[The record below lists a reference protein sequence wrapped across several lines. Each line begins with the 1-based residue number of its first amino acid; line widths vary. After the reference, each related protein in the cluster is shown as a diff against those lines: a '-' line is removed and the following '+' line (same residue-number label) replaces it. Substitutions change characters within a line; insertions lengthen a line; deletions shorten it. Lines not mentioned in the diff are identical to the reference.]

1 MQKIHSPRK
10 GRQSIGT
17 FFRGAVF
24 MRQIQSKGNFRNMI
38 KRIRSGILCG
48 AAAALAAGITATYA
62 YYYAALPVNINIEAG
77 SSLSDTGFSPAY
89 LKSTDDGAE
98 YFLCNIPIKHAVV
111 TEQERRYVIPG
122 GIPFGIKVMAD
133 GVMIVSTADGSPARQ
148 AGLKEGDVITSVNG
162 TEVFTNSE
170 LSEAIQMS
178 SGCAEIVYERGGSE
192 ISTSVETTLTD
203 GVPKIGAW
211 VRDSAA
217 GIGTLTFI
225 DPQSK
230 TFGGLGHAVS
240 DPSTGLAVPLR
251 SGEITA
257 ADIYDVIKGEKGCAG
272 ELCGAIL
279 PDPDLGEVKKNTS
292 TGIFG
297 EYNGEVCGEALPV
310 AFRQEVKTGAAT
322 ILTTIDGGDPCEYS
336 IEIERINL
344 PDLLGSK
351 GMLIRITDPELLE
364 KTGGIVRGMSG
375 SPIIQNG
382 RLAGAVTHV
391 LLSDPTRGY
400 AVFAES
406 MLDSC
411 E

>member
-1 MQKIHSPRK
+1 M
-10 GRQSIGT
+10 
-17 FFRGAVF
+17 V
-24 MRQIQSKGNFRNMI
+24 
-38 KRIRSGILCG
+38 KRIRSGIFCG
-48 AAAALAAGITATYA
+48 AAAAFAVSLTAIFA
-62 YYYAALPVNINIEAG
+62 YFYAALPVNINIEAG
-77 SSLSDTGFSPAY
+77 SPITDTGFSPAY
-89 LKSTDDGAE
+89 LKNTDNGTE
-98 YFLCNIPIKHAVV
+98 YFLCSIPIKRAVV

-122 GIPFGIKVMAD
+122 GIPFGIKVMSD
-133 GVMIVSTADGSPARQ
+133 GVMVVSTADGSPAKQ

-162 TEVFTNSE
+162 AEVFTNYE

-178 SGCAEIVYERGGSE
+178 EGCAEIVYERGGST
-192 ISTSVETTLTD
+192 ISTSVEPALTD

-217 GIGTLTFI
+217 GIGTLTFV
-225 DPQSK
+225 DPK
-230 TFGGLGHAVS
+230 AGIFGGLGHSVS
-240 DPSTGLAVPLR
+240 DPSTGKAVPLR

-257 ADIYDVIKGEKGCAG
+257 ADIYDVVKGEKGCAG

-279 PDPDLGEVKKNTS
+279 PNSDIGEVTKNTP

-297 EYNGEVCGEALPV
+297 EFDGEICGDPMPV
-310 AFRQEVKTGAAT
+310 AFRQEVKTGSAS
-322 ILTTIDGGDPCEYS
+322 ILTTIDGCEPREYS

-351 GMLIRITDPELLE
+351 GMLIKITDPELLR

-391 LLSDPTRGY
+391 LLGDPTRGY

-406 MLDSC
+406 MLESVDN
-411 E
+411 

>member
-1 MQKIHSPRK
+1 MML
-10 GRQSIGT
+10 T
-17 FFRGAVF
+17 AV
-24 MRQIQSKGNFRNMI
+24 
-38 KRIRSGILCG
+38 
-48 AAAALAAGITATYA
+48 YA
-62 YYYAALPVNINIEAG
+62 YFYAALPVNINIEAG
-77 SSLSDTGFSPAY
+77 GSVSDTGFSPAY
-89 LKSTDDGAE
+89 LKNTDTGAE
-98 YFLCNIPIKHAVV
+98 YFLCSIPIKRAVL
-111 TEQERRYVIPG
+111 TEQERRYVVPG
-122 GIPFGIKVMAD
+122 GIPFGIKVMSD
-133 GVMIVSTADGSPARQ
+133 GVMVVSTADGSPAKQ

-178 SGCAEIVYERGGSE
+178 EGCAEIVYERGGSE
-192 ISTSVETTLTD
+192 ISTSVEPTLND

-217 GIGTLTFI
+217 GIGTLTFV
-225 DPQSK
+225 DPQTG
-230 TFGGLGHAVS
+230 TFGGLGHTVS
-240 DPSTGLAVPLR
+240 DPTTGMAVPLR
-251 SGEITA
+251 SGEITS
-257 ADIYDVIKGEKGCAG
+257 ADIYDVVMGEKGRAG

-279 PDPDLGEVKKNTS
+279 PDSEIGGVTKNTP

-297 EYNGEVCGEALPV
+297 NFSGEICGEVLPV
-310 AFRQEVKTGAAT
+310 AFRQEVKTGAAS
-322 ILTTIDGGDPCEYS
+322 ILTTIDGDEPCEYS

-351 GMLIRITDPELLE
+351 GMLIRITDPALLQ

-406 MLDSC
+406 MLESMDN
-411 E
+411 

>member
-1 MQKIHSPRK
+1 
-10 GRQSIGT
+10 
-17 FFRGAVF
+17 
-24 MRQIQSKGNFRNMI
+24 MI
-38 KRIRSGILCG
+38 KRIRSGIFCG
-48 AAAALAAGITATYA
+48 AAAALAVVFAAIYA
-62 YYYAALPVNINIEAG
+62 YFYAALPVNINIEAG
-77 SSLSDTGFSPAY
+77 SSVSDTGFSPAY
-89 LKSTDDGAE
+89 LKNTENGAE
-98 YFLCNIPIKHAVV
+98 YYLCSFPIKRAVV

-122 GIPFGIKVMAD
+122 GIPFGIKVMSD
-133 GVMIVSTADGSPARQ
+133 GVMVVSTADGSPAKQ

-162 TEVFTNSE
+162 TEVFTNTE

-178 SGCAEIVYERGGSE
+178 EGCAEIVYKRGGSE
-192 ISTSVETTLTD
+192 ISTSVETRLSD

-225 DPQSK
+225 DPQAG
-230 TFGGLGHAVS
+230 TFGGLGHSVS
-240 DPSTGLAVPLR
+240 DPTTGNAVPLR
-251 SGEITA
+251 SGEITS
-257 ADIYDVIKGEKGCAG
+257 ADIYDVVKGEKGCAG

-279 PDPDLGEVKKNTS
+279 PDSEIGGVTKNTP

-297 EYNGEVCGEALPV
+297 YYNGKICGEAVPV
-310 AFRQEVKTGAAT
+310 AFRQEVKTGEAS
-322 ILTTIDGGDPCEYS
+322 ILTTIDGDEPREYS

-351 GMLIRITDPELLE
+351 GMLIRITDPALLE

-391 LLSDPTRGY
+391 LLSDPARGY

-406 MLDSC
+406 MLEAVDS
-411 E
+411 

>member
-1 MQKIHSPRK
+1 
-10 GRQSIGT
+10 
-17 FFRGAVF
+17 
-24 MRQIQSKGNFRNMI
+24 MI
-38 KRIRSGILCG
+38 KRIRSGIFYG
-48 AAAALAAGITATYA
+48 AAAALAAGITAIYA
-62 YYYAALPVNINIEAG
+62 YFYAALPVNINIEAG
-77 SSLSDTGFSPAY
+77 SPISDTGFSPAY
-89 LKSTDDGAE
+89 LKNTGNGAE
-98 YFLCNIPIKHAVV
+98 YFLCSIPIKRAVV
-111 TEQERRYVIPG
+111 TEQERRYLIPG
-122 GIPFGIKVMAD
+122 GIPFGIKVMSD
-133 GVMIVSTADGSPARQ
+133 GVMVISTADGSPAKQ

-162 TEVFTNSE
+162 TEVFTNYE
-170 LSEAIQMS
+170 LSEAIQAS
-178 SGCAEIVYERGGSE
+178 DGCAEIVYERGESV
-192 ISTSVETTLTD
+192 ISTSVEPTLTD
-203 GVPKIGAW
+203 GVQKIGAW

-230 TFGGLGHAVS
+230 IFGGLGHPVS
-240 DPSTGLAVPLR
+240 DPTTGKAIPLR

-257 ADIYDVIKGEKGCAG
+257 ADIYDVVKGDKGAAG
-272 ELCGAIL
+272 ELCGALL
-279 PDPDLGEVKKNTS
+279 PNSDIGGLTLNTP

-297 EYNGEVCGEALPV
+297 DFAGEVCGEPVPV
-310 AFRQEVKTGAAT
+310 AFRQEVKTGAAS
-322 ILTTIDGGDPCEYS
+322 ILTTIDGCEPREYS

-351 GMLIRITDPELLE
+351 GMLIKITDPELLR

-375 SPIIQNG
+375 SPIIQDG

-411 E
+411 Q

>member
-1 MQKIHSPRK
+1 
-10 GRQSIGT
+10 
-17 FFRGAVF
+17 
-24 MRQIQSKGNFRNMI
+24 MI
-38 KRIRSGILCG
+38 KRIRSGIFCG
-48 AAAALAAGITATYA
+48 AAAAFAVSVTAIFA
-62 YYYAALPVNINIEAG
+62 YFHAALPVNINIEAG
-77 SSLSDTGFSPAY
+77 SSVTDSGFSPAY
-89 LKSTDDGAE
+89 LKRTENGAE
-98 YFLCNIPIKHAVV
+98 YFLCSIPIKHAVV

-122 GIPFGIKVMAD
+122 GIPFGIKVMSD
-133 GVMIVSTADGSPARQ
+133 GVMVVSTADGSPAKQ

-178 SGCAEIVYERGGSE
+178 EGCAEIVYERGGSE
-192 ISTSVETTLTD
+192 ISASVEPTLTD
-203 GVPKIGAW
+203 GVQKIGAW

-225 DPQSK
+225 DPK
-230 TFGGLGHAVS
+230 AGAFGGLGHSVS
-240 DPSTGLAVPLR
+240 DPTTGKAVPLR
-251 SGEITA
+251 SGEITT
-257 ADIYDVIKGEKGCAG
+257 ADIYDVVKGEKGCAG

-279 PDPDLGEVKKNTS
+279 SNYDIGCVTKNTP

-297 EYNGEVCGEALPV
+297 SFEGEIRGDPVPV
-310 AFRQEVKTGAAT
+310 AFRQEVRTGGAS
-322 ILTTIDGGDPCEYS
+322 ILTTIDGCEPREYS

-351 GMLIRITDPELLE
+351 GMLIRITDPELLR

-400 AVFAES
+400 AVFVES
-406 MLDSC
+406 MLEELDN
-411 E
+411 

>member
-1 MQKIHSPRK
+1 M
-10 GRQSIGT
+10 T
-17 FFRGAVF
+17 
-24 MRQIQSKGNFRNMI
+24 
-38 KRIRSGILCG
+38 
-48 AAAALAAGITATYA
+48 AGIAAIYT

-77 SSLSDTGFSPAY
+77 DSLTDTGFSPAY
-89 LKSTDDGAE
+89 LKSTENGAE
-98 YFLCNIPIKHAVV
+98 YYLCNIPIKRAVV

-122 GIPFGIKVMAD
+122 GVPFGIKVMSD
-133 GVMIVSTADGSPARQ
+133 GVMIVSTADGSPAKK

-170 LSEAIQMS
+170 LSEAIQLS
-178 SGCAEIVYERGGSE
+178 EGCAEIVFERGGSE
-192 ISTSVETTLTD
+192 ISANVEPALTD
-203 GVPKIGAW
+203 GVQKIGAW

-230 TFGGLGHAVS
+230 MFGGLGHSVS
-240 DPSTGLAVPLR
+240 DATTGDAVPLR
-251 SGEITA
+251 SGEISA
-257 ADIYDVIKGEKGCAG
+257 ADIYDIVKGEKGCAG

-279 PDPDLGEVKKNTS
+279 PDSDIGEVTKNTP

-297 EYNGEVCGEALPV
+297 NFDGEICGEAIPA
-310 AFRQEVKTGAAT
+310 AFRQEVKTGGAS
-322 ILTTIDGGDPCEYS
+322 ILTTIDGGEPREYS

-406 MLDSC
+406 MLEELEQPDKP
-411 E
+411 

>member
-1 MQKIHSPRK
+1 
-10 GRQSIGT
+10 
-17 FFRGAVF
+17 
-24 MRQIQSKGNFRNMI
+24 MI
-38 KRIRSGILCG
+38 KRIRSGIFCG
-48 AAAALAAGITATYA
+48 AAAALAAGITAIYA
-62 YYYAALPVNINIEAG
+62 YFYAALPVNINIEAG
-77 SSLSDTGFSPAY
+77 SSVSDTGFSPAY
-89 LKSTDDGAE
+89 LKNTENGAE
-98 YFLCNIPIKHAVV
+98 YFLCSIPIKRAVV

-122 GIPFGIKVMAD
+122 GIPFGIKVMSD
-133 GVMIVSTADGSPARQ
+133 GVMVVSTADGSPAKE

-170 LSEAIQMS
+170 LSEAIQLS
-178 SGCAEIVYERGGSE
+178 EGCADIVYERGGSE
-192 ISTSVETTLTD
+192 ISTSVEPVISD

-225 DPQSK
+225 DPQ
-230 TFGGLGHAVS
+230 TGAFGGLGHAVS
-240 DPSTGLAVPLR
+240 DATTGNMVPLR
-251 SGEITA
+251 SGEITS
-257 ADIYDVIKGEKGCAG
+257 ADIYDVVKGEKGCAG

-279 PDPDLGEVKKNTS
+279 PNAEIGDVMKNAP

-297 EYNGEVCGEALPV
+297 YYNGEICGEAVPV
-310 AFRQEVKTGAAT
+310 AFRQEVKTGEAT
-322 ILTTIDGGDPCEYS
+322 ILTTIDGGEPREYS

-351 GMLIRITDPELLE
+351 GMLIRITDPELLQ

-391 LLSDPTRGY
+391 LLSDPARGY

-406 MLDSC
+406 MLC
-411 E
+411 ELD

>member
-1 MQKIHSPRK
+1 
-10 GRQSIGT
+10 
-17 FFRGAVF
+17 
-24 MRQIQSKGNFRNMI
+24 MI
-38 KRIRSGILCG
+38 KRIRSGIFCG
-48 AAAALAAGITATYA
+48 AAAALAVVLTAVYA
-62 YYYAALPVNINIEAG
+62 YFYAALPVNINIEAG
-77 SSLSDTGFSPAY
+77 GSVSDTGFSPAY
-89 LKSTDDGAE
+89 LKNTENGAE
-98 YFLCNIPIKHAVV
+98 YFLCSIPIKRAVL
-111 TEQERRYVIPG
+111 TEQERRYLIPG
-122 GIPFGIKVMAD
+122 GIPFGIKVMSD
-133 GVMIVSTADGSPARQ
+133 GVMVVSTADGSPAKQ

-178 SGCAEIVYERGGSE
+178 GGCAEIVYERGGSE
-192 ISTSVETTLTD
+192 ISTSVEPTLSD

-225 DPQSK
+225 DPQTG
-230 TFGGLGHAVS
+230 TFGGLGHSVS
-240 DPSTGLAVPLR
+240 DGTTGKAVPLR
-251 SGEITA
+251 SGEITS

-279 PDPDLGEVKKNTS
+279 PDAEIGGVTKNTP

-297 EYNGEVCGEALPV
+297 YYNGEMCGDALPV
-310 AFRQEVKTGAAT
+310 AFRQEVKTGEAS
-322 ILTTIDGGDPCEYS
+322 ILTTTDGGEPCEYS

-351 GMLIRITDPELLE
+351 GMLIRITDPELLR

-406 MLDSC
+406 MLESM
-411 E
+411 EG

>member
-1 MQKIHSPRK
+1 
-10 GRQSIGT
+10 
-17 FFRGAVF
+17 
-24 MRQIQSKGNFRNMI
+24 MI
-38 KRIRSGILCG
+38 KRIRSGIICG
-48 AAAALAAGITATYA
+48 AAAAVAAGIAAIYA

-77 SSLSDTGFSPAY
+77 ASLSDTGFYPAY
-89 LKSTDDGAE
+89 LKSAGNDAK
-98 YFLCNIPIKHAVV
+98 YYLCNIPIKRAVV

-122 GIPFGIKVMAD
+122 GEPFGIKVLSD
-133 GVMIVSTADGSPARQ
+133 GVMVVSTADGSPAKK

-162 TEVFTNSE
+162 TEVFTNYE
-170 LSEAIQMS
+170 LSEAIRLS
-178 SGCAEIVYERGGSE
+178 EGCAEIVYERGGSE
-192 ISTSVETTLTD
+192 ISTSVEPALTN
-203 GVPKIGAW
+203 GEPKIGAW

-230 TFGGLGHAVS
+230 TFGGLGHSVS
-240 DPSTGLAVPLR
+240 DISTGDSIPLR
-251 SGEITA
+251 SGEIST
-257 ADIYDVIKGEKGCAG
+257 ADIYDIIKGEKGSAG

-279 PDPDLGEVKKNTS
+279 PNSDIGEVTKNTP

-297 EYNGEVCGEALPV
+297 SYCGGICGEAIPA
-310 AFRQEVKTGAAT
+310 AFRQEVKTGAASV
-322 ILTTIDGGDPCEYS
+322 LTTIDGGEPREYS

-406 MLDSC
+406 MLDEINKC
-411 E
+411 P